1 MLNISFVKQ
10 NENKK
15 NGMIAN
21 ETSFSFTRLRTEL
34 LDISIKKHNILKGQ
48 NEFR

>member
-21 ETSFSFTRLRTEL
+21 ETSLSFTSLRTEL
-34 LDISIKKHNILKGQ
+34 LNISIKIHNILKGP